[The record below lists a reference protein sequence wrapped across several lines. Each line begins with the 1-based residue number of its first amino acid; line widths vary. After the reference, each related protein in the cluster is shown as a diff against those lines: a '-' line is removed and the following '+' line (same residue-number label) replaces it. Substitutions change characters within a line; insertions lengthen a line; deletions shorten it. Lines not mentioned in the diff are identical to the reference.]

1 MSTLLYLEIKEQI
14 MPGTLVITTLS
25 DGTNSTSATNCIR
38 GSARAWVNFGGGRDS
53 AGNSDGSAGVI
64 NSSYNVS
71 SVTVNSSADFTINF
85 TNAMANSNY
94 AVAGTAAYSSDVTN
108 GPGRYISFG
117 TQSTTQLRV
126 VSLYTYNALQSVWRV
141 CVTVDA
147 S

>member
-1 MSTLLYLEIKEQI
+1 MA
-14 MPGTLVITTLS
+14 GTLTISTLS
-25 DGTNSTSATNCIR
+25 DGTNSTSSTNCVR

-53 AGNSDGSAGVI
+53 AGNADGSAGVI

-71 SVTVNSSADFTINF
+71 SVTVNTTADFTINF

-94 AVAGTAAYSSDVTN
+94 AVAGLAAYSSDVTN
-108 GPGRYISFG
+108 GPGRYVSFG
-117 TQSTTQLRV
+117 TQSTTQLRLTTV
-126 VSLYTYNALQSVWRV
+126 YTYNASQAVWRV